1 METKIL
7 VVDDE
12 APMRKSLA
20 NLLRREGYFIAEAA
34 GGAEAIHLLEK
45 DSFDLVITDLKMEPM
60 SGLGLLHR
68 VKQMTR
74 DVEVIVVTAF
84 GTIELAVDAMK
95 LKAFDFI
102 TKPFQLE
109 EILLRVRNALDKRRL
124 TLENIRLQQEI
135 EREYSF
141 AGIIGQS
148 KKMQELFAVI
158 RSLAETDVSVLIQ
171 GETGTGKEL
180 IAKAIHYNSQR
191 KDKRFLAVNCGA
203 LASTLLE
210 SELFGHEKGAF
221 TGAVTQKQ
229 GIFEVAEGGTL
240 LLDEIGE
247 IPPSTQVKLLRVLN
261 DGELHRVGG
270 TTALKVDVRIIA
282 ATNRNLE
289 ELVQK
294 GSFRDDLY
302 YRLKVFPVTVP
313 PLRERME
320 DIPALAAHFIE
331 KWSHTAKNSIK
342 EISSQ
347 AMAHLLSYRWPGNVR
362 ELENTLQRLLVICKG
377 DTLDVQD
384 LPPDIK
390 GTQSENH
397 EKSLDLKSISRESGE
412 IIETKAIVEALS
424 SSGGNITRA
433 AKALGVS
440 RATLQ
445 NKMKLYGL
453 RESRK

>member
-229 GIFEVAEGGTL
+229 GIFEVADGGTL